1 MRFPP
6 WGTALFPCRKAPRDF
21 RPPEIVLFSH
31 ELTRTGAPAILL
43 RIVQE
48 LAGRKG
54 LRTLVVAA
62 KGGELL
68 EDFCE
73 WSATLDLSLARGAGI
88 PDAEFLELM
97 RASLG
102 ERFCPRLVIVNTACV
117 DKQLWDSQAASGRE
131 LGA

>member
-6 WGTALFPCRKAPRDF
+6 WGTALFPRRQAPRDF

-31 ELTRTGAPAILL
+31 ELSRTGAPAILL

-48 LAGRKG
+48 LAGRRG

-88 PDAEFLELM
+88 PDAEFMKLM
-97 RASLG
+97 RSSLG

-117 DKQLWDSQAASGRE
+117 DQTTLGSQ
-131 LGA
+131 GALRS